1 MKKEF
6 IVLLL
11 LLTLNTNANNMCK
24 VGIEYSNTH
33 FRDVGFI
40 NIMPWSLKKDG
51 HKYQSLWY
59 AHDDVPPTKGYGVPT
74 RLQSEV
80 NKISK
85 GTENEACKLLKKL
98 KRRLEAL
105 KMVKKV
111 MTICHENGYVLNF
124 FPNDILVGDRLDTLS
139 TKIGIK
145 KTKGY
150 IQEVKENMKHFKSHD
165 EMQVEAKQK
174 QQQKQFEEFE
184 EYIKNKKL

>member
-1 MKKEF
+1 MRKEF

-11 LLTLNTNANNMCK
+11 LLTLSTSANNMCK

-80 NKISK
+80 TKISK
-85 GTENEACKLLKKL
+85 GTEKEAYELLKKL
-98 KRRLEAL
+98 ERRLEAL

-111 MTICHENGYVLNF
+111 MTICHKNGYVLDF
-124 FPNDILVGDRLDTLS
+124 SPNDILVDDELDDLTA
-139 TKIGIK
+139 KIGIE
-145 KTKGY
+145 KTRGY
-150 IQEVKENMKHFKSHD
+150 IQEVKENMKQSKSHD
-165 EMQVEAKQK
+165 EMQVGEKT
-174 QQQKQFEEFE
+174 
-184 EYIKNKKL
+184 